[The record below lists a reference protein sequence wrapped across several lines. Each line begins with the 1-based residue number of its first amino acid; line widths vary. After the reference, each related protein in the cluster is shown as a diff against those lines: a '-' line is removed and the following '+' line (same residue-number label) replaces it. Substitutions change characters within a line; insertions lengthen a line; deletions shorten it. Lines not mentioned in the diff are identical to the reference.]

1 MQGDPGA
8 TATQLTEATS
18 QHDRRGSRRVA
29 AKLRATLSARG
40 RLFWTRHKAFIVD
53 YSMLGLRV
61 RAEASF
67 TLGRLSELFRK
78 RTPPSGWSAG
88 WCGLDGPGPHRKEKQ
103 ASHFS
108 ISCTEDAP

>member
-29 AKLRATLSARG
+29 AKLRASLSARG

-67 TLGRLSELFRK
+67 TSGQVVRIVSETNPTQPAVCWVVWVGRAGSGGESE
-78 RTPPSGWSAG
+78 AG
-88 WCGLDGPGPHRKEKQ
+88 HAFLDLVG
-103 ASHFS
+103 
-108 ISCTEDAP
+108 

>member
-40 RLFWTRHKAFIVD
+40 RRFWTRHKAFIVD

-67 TLGRLSELFRK
+67 TLGQVVRIVSETNPAQRVVC
-78 RTPPSGWSAG
+78 RVVWVGRAG
-88 WCGLDGPGPHRKEKQ
+88 SSQEREAGLTFLDILR
-103 ASHFS
+103 
-108 ISCTEDAP
+108 

>member
-67 TLGRLSELFRK
+67 TSGQVVRIVSEANPTQPAVCWVVWVGRAGSGGESE
-78 RTPPSGWSAG
+78 AG
-88 WCGLDGPGPHRKEKQ
+88 LAFLDLVG
-103 ASHFS
+103 
-108 ISCTEDAP
+108 

>member
-53 YSMLGLRV
+53 YSMIGLRV

-67 TLGRLSELFRK
+67 TSGQVVRIVSEANPTQPAVCWVVWVGRAGSGGESE
-78 RTPPSGWSAG
+78 AG
-88 WCGLDGPGPHRKEKQ
+88 LAFLDLVG
-103 ASHFS
+103 
-108 ISCTEDAP
+108 